1 MLHVRNLYYYC
12 YVCWVF
18 RWPQKVKISAKDK
31 VFQQSYRVFIYRLLI
46 NRLKNQRVY
55 LAGAIDRV
63 YDKGR
68 GWREEISPFLESLGV
83 VVFNPITKP
92 TEIGLE
98 DSDTHLVKSKLKKNK
113 RYDELSSMMKIIRS
127 VDLRLVDI
135 SDFLIVNL
143 DLDIHPCGTYEEIF
157 WANRQKKPII
167 IHMVQG
173 KEHAPDWLFGT
184 VPHQMIYS
192 DWNDIY
198 GYLEHINSSENINTY
213 NRWYFF
219 NI

>member
-1 MLHVRNLYYYC
+1 M
-12 YVCWVF
+12 
-18 RWPQKVKISAKDK
+18 
-31 VFQQSYRVFIYRLLI
+31 

-55 LAGAIDRV
+55 LAGAMDRV
-63 YDKGR
+63 PDRGN
-68 GWREEISPFLESLGV
+68 GWRDNITPFLESLGIK
-83 VVFNPITKP
+83 VFNPIKKP
-92 TEIGLE
+92 SVIGME
-98 DSDTHLVKSKLKKNK
+98 DIQTHNLKKKLKSEQN
-113 RYDELSSMMKIIRS
+113 YNELSQLMKVIRS

-157 WANRQKKPII
+157 WANRQKKPIV

-173 KEHAPDWLFGT
+173 KENAPDWLFGT
-184 VPHQMIYS
+184 IPHEMIFS
-192 DWNDIY
+192 SWDSIKE
-198 GYLEHINSSENINTY
+198 YLEKINSISEINNH

>member
-1 MLHVRNLYYYC
+1 M
-12 YVCWVF
+12 
-18 RWPQKVKISAKDK
+18 
-31 VFQQSYRVFIYRLLI
+31 

-55 LAGAIDRV
+55 LAGAMDRV
-63 YDKGR
+63 PDR
-68 GWREEISPFLESLGV
+68 GTAWRDNITPFLQGLEV

-92 TEIGLE
+92 TNVGLE
-98 DSDTHLVKSKLKKNK
+98 DADTHALKVKLKQRG
-113 RYDELSSMMKIIRS
+113 RYDELSSVMKTIRS

-167 IHMVQG
+167 VHMVQG
-173 KEHAPDWLFGT
+173 KSQTPDWLFGT
-184 VPHQMIYS
+184 IPHQMIFS
-192 DWNDIY
+192 SWTDIET
-198 GYLEHINSSENINTY
+198 YLKHINTDENIDIY
-213 NRWYFF
+213 NRWYFL

>member
-1 MLHVRNLYYYC
+1 M
-12 YVCWVF
+12 
-18 RWPQKVKISAKDK
+18 
-31 VFQQSYRVFIYRLLI
+31 
-46 NRLKNQRVY
+46 NRLKNQRCY
-55 LAGAIDRV
+55 LAGAMDRV
-63 YDKGR
+63 KDRGK
-68 GWREEISPFLESLGV
+68 GWRQEITPFLQSLGI

-92 TEIGLE
+92 TEVGLE
-98 DSDTHLVKSKLKKNK
+98 DHDTHLIKTKLKKNK
-113 RYDELSSMMKIIRS
+113 RYEELSSMMKVIRS

-173 KEHAPDWLFGT
+173 KEHTPDWLFGT
-184 VPHQMIYS
+184 VPHQMIFS
-192 DWNDIY
+192 DWHDIY

-219 NI
+219 SI